1 MARSFFVPAPGREL
15 PTSDDLY
22 QQRFDLLYYVDG
34 LTEDALNRM
43 PIYKIRKYYEL
54 LVQKKKEENEARE
67 AARTGKAPGERQR
80 LRPPMSDQ
88 EAHGA
93 DAGVGDHPGPR
104 YVRERLRNESDL
116 AARRQASIDALQKR
130 KDAYDA
136 AVRESKK
143 TGRPLVFRS
152 GRIAPLGHET
162 EGEKGEG

>member
-43 PIYKIRKYYEL
+43 PIYKIRKYYDL
-54 LVQKKKEENEARE
+54 LVKKKKEENEARE

-93 DAGVGDHPGPR
+93 DPGLGDHPGPR
-104 YVRERLRNESDL
+104 YVRDRIRREPEL
-116 AARRQASIDALQKR
+116 AAQRQANIDALQQR
-130 KDAYDA
+130 KDAIDRTMA
-136 AVRESKK
+136 EARK
-143 TGRPLVFRS
+143 TGRPLVIRG
-152 GRIAPLGHET
+152 GRVMPLGHDP
-162 EGEKGEG
+162 GAEKKDG